1 MTDLFIS
8 YSTKDAPLAQDL
20 CKYLELNNLSCWIAP
35 RNIAPGMEYAAEIIN
50 GIEGCKVFLLIF
62 SEHSNQ
68 SQHVLREVGRAVHRN
83 VPIIAYRLSGV
94 KPSKS
99 MEYFLESVQWLN
111 APMQNPNQSEVLIS
125 AIHNLLGREVPV
137 VVSSPSAQSSRP
149 LSFLKK
155 NLYPVLL
162 FSTMFIIIIGLL
174 LTLLQRNNSDVNVG
188 NIEGQPTS
196 NADSI
201 NTPLPADQ
209 FSLNS
214 PEPSSS
220 SAINTDPSEDNPS
233 VSPSPESSP
242 QIPDSESAVSA
253 PPAAIPPAQTAEAP
267 SAATNNTPAANS
279 ASTLTD
285 VLAIGTHLQFG
296 TYHPSGYA
304 DSNNDGQ
311 INWIVLDVDKSTGKA
326 LCIASRSEE
335 RRVGKEC

>member
-1 MTDLFIS
+1 MLFRS
-8 YSTKDAPLAQDL
+8 
-20 CKYLELNNLSCWIAP
+20 
-35 RNIAPGMEYAAEIIN
+35 
-50 GIEGCKVFLLIF
+50 
-62 SEHSNQ
+62 
-68 SQHVLREVGRAVHRN
+68 
-83 VPIIAYRLSGV
+83 
-94 KPSKS
+94 
-99 MEYFLESVQWLN
+99 
-111 APMQNPNQSEVLIS
+111 
-125 AIHNLLGREVPV
+125 
-137 VVSSPSAQSSRP
+137 
-149 LSFLKK
+149 
-155 NLYPVLL
+155 
-162 FSTMFIIIIGLL
+162 
-174 LTLLQRNNSDVNVG
+174 
-188 NIEGQPTS
+188 
-196 NADSI
+196 

-326 LCIASRSEE
+326 LCIASNI
-335 RRVGKEC
+335 VDIKL